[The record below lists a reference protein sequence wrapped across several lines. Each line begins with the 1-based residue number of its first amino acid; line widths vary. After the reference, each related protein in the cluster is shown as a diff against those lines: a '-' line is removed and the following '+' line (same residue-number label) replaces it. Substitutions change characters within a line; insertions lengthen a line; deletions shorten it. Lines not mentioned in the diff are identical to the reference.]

1 MGCFRFYS
9 WVGQDDM
16 GTVSDSLHGLVKMWT
31 VSDSVH
37 DLVKMTE
44 IVLDCVH
51 ALVKMMQDLQ
61 IVFMG
66 R

>member
-1 MGCFRFYS
+1 
-9 WVGQDDM
+9 M